1 MPIPMSKQNK
11 ARSLRSQGSPSTDSE
26 PAERIA
32 RDCPQLHKEHQSTMA
47 VMVLKAFAAALIVAK
62 GPIKMR
68 ITVAAVWTAL
78 YFLGPYLCGRLA
90 SG

>member
-1 MPIPMSKQNK
+1 
-11 ARSLRSQGSPSTDSE
+11 
-26 PAERIA
+26 
-32 RDCPQLHKEHQSTMA
+32 MA